1 MKMIRSFI
9 AIEIEN
15 QELLDR
21 ISTLQRTL
29 GNTGA
34 NIKFVKPENVHITLK
49 FLGEV
54 PSPLIEMIGN
64 HLQTLRFEPF
74 NASLHGVGVF
84 PSVNRINVVWLGIT
98 KGIPKF
104 LALYRQIESQL
115 QTLGISPDHRGFN
128 PHVTIARLRSAQNK
142 KPLVQVILG
151 MKDCEFGIFTVNSVK
166 LKKSV
171 LTPQGPRYTTLM
183 DIRARVKSAETMD
196 EYG

>member
-1 MKMIRSFI
+1 MIRSFI

-21 ISTLQRTL
+21 ISTLQSTL

-49 FLGEV
+49 FLGDV
-54 PSPLIEMIGN
+54 PSLLIEMIGN
-64 HLQTLRFEPF
+64 ALQTLRFEPF
-74 NASLHGVGVF
+74 DSSLHGVGVF

-98 KGIPKF
+98 KGITNF
-104 LALYRQIESQL
+104 VSLHRQIESQL
-115 QTLGISPDHRGFN
+115 QTLGICPDNRGFN
-128 PHVTIARLRSAQNK
+128 PHVTIARLRSARNK

-151 MKDCEFGIFTVNSVK
+151 MKDCEFGVFTVNSVK

-183 DIRARVKSAETMD
+183 DIHARAKLSEPMD
-196 EYG
+196 ERS